1 MAENQS
7 ELSPNLI
14 GLDLANWEYETL
26 DYLYNLE
33 ALCSSTFYTANFKL
47 KDQTPEI
54 AIPNA
59 GARLQEV
66 KINGM
71 KMNWNDISSI
81 KKYPNVKGISQ
92 GTTCTFTWVED
103 NYRTI
108 ETFHSKW
115 FNNWYSRE
123 EGYFK
128 TGTAGK
134 FVDTNVHLY
143 HYVLKNGVLKAEV
156 TQTLEFTGLAPTD
169 LQEVK
174 YSVNDNGDQVVTYVY
189 KYMSC
194 LKKPFG
200 SKNKKDLAKIL
211 APQDIQTFFTNLG
224 KSGVYN
230 FNI

>member
-1 MAENQS
+1 MADTQN
-7 ELSPNLI
+7 ELKPSLI
-14 GLDLANWEYETL
+14 SVDLAEWEYDTL

-33 ALCSSTFYTANFKL
+33 ALCSSTFYNANFKL
-47 KDQTPEI
+47 NNQDTE
-54 AIPNA
+54 IPNA

-92 GTTCTFTWVED
+92 GTTCTFSWVED

-123 EGYFK
+123 KGYFK
-128 TGTAGK
+128 TGVDGK
-134 FVDTNVHLY
+134 FVDTDVHLY
-143 HYVLKNGVLKAEV
+143 HYVLKDGVLKAEI
-156 TQTLEFTGLAPTD
+156 TQTLEFKGLAPTD

-174 YSVNDNGDQVVTYVY
+174 YSVNDNGEQVVTYVY

-200 SKNKKDLAKIL
+200 SSDGAKLEIS
-211 APQDIQTFFTNLG
+211 APQDIQDFFKKLSS
-224 KSGVYN
+224 SGVFA